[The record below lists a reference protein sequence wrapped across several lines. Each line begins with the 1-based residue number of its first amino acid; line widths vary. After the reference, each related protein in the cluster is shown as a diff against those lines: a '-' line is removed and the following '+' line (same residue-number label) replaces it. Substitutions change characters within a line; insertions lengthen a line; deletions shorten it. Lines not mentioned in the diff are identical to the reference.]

1 MQDVGIDIKK
11 RVSLISQYSDKD
23 LLFALHYYGTEFEK
37 QKLFSK
43 EFYHDNELLNSN
55 RVLEKI
61 SNTDF
66 TIDSVIKSDQD
77 VYLSQE
83 MLRKVDLFT
92 MASSIEGRV
101 PFVRR
106 DIFKISQNLSFN
118 QLVEGGDLKS
128 FLRKSVKS
136 ILPQDVISRP
146 KHGFNFPIDQWLEN
160 DWSDLVEDTF
170 SPSSRIFKLGIIDE
184 NSLIF
189 AKELLRSSVKL
200 NGHTIFALIVLER
213 FLQIEKDN
221 NCCEG

>member
-1 MQDVGIDIKK
+1 
-11 RVSLISQYSDKD
+11 
-23 LLFALHYYGTEFEK
+23 
-37 QKLFSK
+37 
-43 EFYHDNELLNSN
+43 
-55 RVLEKI
+55 
-61 SNTDF
+61 
-66 TIDSVIKSDQD
+66 
-77 VYLSQE
+77 

-118 QLVEGGDLKS
+118 QLVEGGVLKS
-128 FLRKSVKS
+128 FLKKSVKFM
-136 ILPQDVISRP
+136 LPQDIISRP

-170 SPSSRIFKLGIIDE
+170 SPSSYIFKLGIIDE